1 MELRDGAGGWSL
13 VRIFNVLFRRVETQM
28 LYDLIGLIE
37 LILVIWAL
45 IGILQSGAPP
55 VEKLIWVVIILVI
68 PLIGFILWYLMGPG
82 SKSVPGRR

>member
-1 MELRDGAGGWSL
+1 
-13 VRIFNVLFRRVETQM
+13 M
-28 LYDLIGLIE
+28 LYNLIGLIE

-55 VEKLIWVVIILVI
+55 MEKLIWVVIILVI

-82 SKSVPGRR
+82 SKGFPGRR